1 VATPCAGLTLDMR
14 FRNMP
19 KADTE
24 HTPSDPDIAADL
36 RQCVRGVEE
45 LWAAV
50 QEEARADR
58 PGGARD
64 PRPMAA

>member
-1 VATPCAGLTLDMR
+1 
-14 FRNMP
+14 MP